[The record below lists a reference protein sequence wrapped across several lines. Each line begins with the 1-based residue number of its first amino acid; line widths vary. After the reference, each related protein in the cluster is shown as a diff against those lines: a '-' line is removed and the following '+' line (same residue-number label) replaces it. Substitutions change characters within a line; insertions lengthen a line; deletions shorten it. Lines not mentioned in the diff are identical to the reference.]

1 MVGDKKRSCCR
12 EGVFAGDK
20 SVHAGVL
27 STDTLGHLGSFVH
40 AACACAGGVYS
51 LPPGSSCI
59 SDHIGSLGQVSRDT
73 LELEVRYGHGLGEK
87 DKYMLSSGYNGLL
100 RVVVGYMGNSEAFM
114 NKWID
119 IYERE
124 K

>member
-1 MVGDKKRSCCR
+1 M
-12 EGVFAGDK
+12 FAGGK
-20 SVHAGVL
+20 VVHAGVL
-27 STDTLGHLGSFVH
+27 STGTLGHLGSSVH
-40 AACACAGGVYS
+40 AAYACAGGVYS
-51 LPPGSSCI
+51 LPQGSSCI
-59 SDHIGSLGQVSRDT
+59 LDHTGSLGQVSRDT
-73 LELEVRYGHGLGEK
+73 LELKVRYGHGLGEK

-100 RVVVGYMGNSEAFM
+100 RVVVGHMGNSEAFM